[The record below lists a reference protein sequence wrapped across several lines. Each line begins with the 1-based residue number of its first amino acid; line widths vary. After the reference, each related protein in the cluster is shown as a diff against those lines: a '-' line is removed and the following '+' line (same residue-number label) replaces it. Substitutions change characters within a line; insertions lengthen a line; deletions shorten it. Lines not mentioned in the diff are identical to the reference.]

1 MASHISLKF
10 LVIGDERVGKTTIIS
25 YFTLLPV
32 LTGHSN
38 TDSTVGID
46 FHSRMVAL
54 SADAVVDSSKPAAPD
69 SESESD
75 TLLLSTMNMNTNKNV
90 NVNVNANANV
100 NVKRTAAAHHG
111 INTVRPVHYDYV
123 KCCFWDTS
131 GSPNY
136 QCLAQSYYTSI
147 AAVIVVFDL
156 SSNSSYN
163 AVNSYISR
171 AIHKNNCNHPHP
183 ILVLGNKLDKRAIH
197 FTKKQVFEALCFDF
211 PNENITYEEISCLDA
226 INHCNNCAHSSDIH
240 TVITAFIQSL
250 YDSVIKP
257 HYHNPQAVSDIGC
270 RGISGTSRFFKA
282 SSKANVGDASV
293 SKSYNK
299 NAWFWK
305 GNYSED
311 GRSQTKE
318 NGGFVQTQMSNLSK
332 TSRECCNEQGFE
344 RVSSCTAGCSIM

>member
-1 MASHISLKF
+1 
-10 LVIGDERVGKTTIIS
+10 
-25 YFTLLPV
+25 
-32 LTGHSN
+32 
-38 TDSTVGID
+38 
-46 FHSRMVAL
+46 MVAL

-75 TLLLSTMNMNTNKNV
+75 TLLLSTMNMNTNK
-90 NVNVNANANV
+90 NANANV

-156 SSNSSYN
+156 SSQSSYN

-171 AIHKNNCNHPHP
+171 AIHKNNCSHPHP

-282 SSKANVGDASV
+282 NSKANVGDASV

>member
-32 LTGHSN
+32 THSE
-38 TDSTVGID
+38 STVGID
-46 FHSRMVAL
+46 FQSRMVAL
-54 SADAVVDSSKPAAPD
+54 SADIVDSKPAAPH

-75 TLLLSTMNMNTNKNV
+75 TLLLSTMNMT
-90 NVNVNANANV
+90 ANM
-100 NVKRTAAAHHG
+100 NVKRVTDG
-111 INTVRPVHYDYV
+111 KNTVRPVHYDYV

-156 SSNSSYN
+156 SSQSSYN

-171 AIHKNNCNHPHP
+171 AIHKNNCSHPHP
-183 ILVLGNKLDKRAIH
+183 VLVLGNKLDKRSIH

-211 PNENITYEEISCLDA
+211 PNENITYEEISCLDTV
-226 INHCNNCAHSSDIH
+226 NHCNSCAHSSDIH
-240 TVITAFIQSL
+240 TIITAFIQSL

-257 HYHNPQAVSDIGC
+257 QYYNPQAISDIGC

-282 SSKANVGDASV
+282 NAKANVDDASV

-305 GNYSED
+305 GNYSEG

-332 TSRECCNEQGFE
+332 TSRECCNEQGLK
-344 RVSSCTAGCSIM
+344 RASSCTAGCSIM

>member
-32 LTGHSN
+32 THN
-38 TDSTVGID
+38 ESTVGID
-46 FHSRMVAL
+46 FQSRVVAL
-54 SADAVVDSSKPAAPD
+54 SADVVDSKPAPY

-75 TLLLSTMNMNTNKNV
+75 TLLLSTMNMNTNTNNKKV
-90 NVNVNANANV
+90 GVGVV
-100 NVKRTAAAHHG
+100 GGGGK
-111 INTVRPVHYDYV
+111 NTVRPIQYDYV

-156 SSNSSYN
+156 SSQSSYN

-211 PNENITYEEISCLDA
+211 PHENITYEEISCIDTV
-226 INHCNNCAHSSDIH
+226 NHCNSCAHSSDIH
-240 TVITAFIQSL
+240 TIITAFIQSL

-257 HYHNPQAVSDIGC
+257 QYYNPQAISDIGC
-270 RGISGTSRFFKA
+270 RGISGTSRFFKE
-282 SSKANVGDASV
+282 KVGGGGGDHP
-293 SKSYNK
+293 KSYK
-299 NAWFWK
+299 TAWFWK

-311 GRSQTKE
+311 GRSRTKKCR
-318 NGGFVQTQMSNLSK
+318 GDDDDGFIQTQMTNLSK
-332 TSRECCNEQGFE
+332 TSRECCNEQGLK
-344 RVSSCTAGCSIM
+344 RASSCTSDCSIM